1 MAARSQAGG
10 PFWDLGHLPPTLPE
24 QDPGTAGTWRD
35 RQAWD
40 GARARATAAASRPY
54 PGSATSSSLRC
65 GR

>member
-35 RQAWD
+35 RRAWD
-40 GARARATAAASRPY
+40 GARAGHGRGLPSL
-54 PGSATSSSLRC
+54 PGFRDQQQPTVWP
-65 GR
+65 